1 MFDLLLDPSVWV
13 AFLTLSFLEIIL
25 GIDNVIFIT
34 LLANKVPEKSRD
46 KVRKFGLMVALVTR
60 ILLLLSLSWVMS
72 LTNPL
77 FNLLSMEI
85 SGRDL
90 ILFFGGAYLIWKA
103 TKEIYEEIYQNDS
116 DSANDENSQSIFK
129 NSKHLVL
136 ITALQIGIIDIVFS
150 LDSVIT
156 AIGLVNQIPIMVA
169 AIVVSI
175 IVMLIAVKPIGDF
188 VNKYPSFKILAL
200 SFLVLVGVIL
210 VGESFEIHTNK
221 SYLYFAMFFSLFVE
235 LLNLLRIKKKL
246 TIPNFFPF
254 IHFFFYLFFNRII
267 LRNVKF
273 FGNT

>member
-1 MFDLLLDPSVWV
+1 M
-13 AFLTLSFLEIIL
+13 
-25 GIDNVIFIT
+25 N
-34 LLANKVPEKSRD
+34 
-46 KVRKFGLMVALVTR
+46 
-60 ILLLLSLSWVMS
+60 
-72 LTNPL
+72 
-77 FNLLSMEI
+77 
-85 SGRDL
+85 
-90 ILFFGGAYLIWKA
+90 
-103 TKEIYEEIYQNDS
+103 S

-235 LLNLLRIKKKL
+235 LLNLLRIKKK
-246 TIPNFFPF
+246 TNDS
-254 IHFFFYLFFNRII
+254 
-267 LRNVKF
+267 
-273 FGNT
+273 

>member
-77 FNLLSMEI
+77 FNLLTMEI

-103 TKEIYEEIYQNDS
+103 SKEIYEEIYQNES
-116 DSANDENSQSIFK
+116 NSANDDENSQSIFK

-235 LLNLLRIKKKL
+235 SLNLLRIKK
-246 TIPNFFPF
+246 N
-254 IHFFFYLFFNRII
+254 
-267 LRNVKF
+267 
-273 FGNT
+273 

>member
-77 FNLLSMEI
+77 FNLFSMEI

-90 ILFFGGAYLIWKA
+90 ILFFGGTYLIWKA
-103 TKEIYEEIYQNDS
+103 TKEIYEEIYQS
-116 DSANDENSQSIFK
+116 DSANDENSQSFFK

-235 LLNLLRIKKKL
+235 LLNLLRIKKK
-246 TIPNFFPF
+246 TNDS
-254 IHFFFYLFFNRII
+254 
-267 LRNVKF
+267 
-273 FGNT
+273 

>member
-77 FNLLSMEI
+77 FNLFSMEI

-116 DSANDENSQSIFK
+116 DLANNENSQSFFK

-235 LLNLLRIKKKL
+235 LLNLLRIKKK
-246 TIPNFFPF
+246 T
-254 IHFFFYLFFNRII
+254 
-267 LRNVKF
+267 KDS
-273 FGNT
+273 

>member
-1 MFDLLLDPSVWV
+1 MLLDPSVWV

-77 FNLLSMEI
+77 FNLFSMEI

-90 ILFFGGAYLIWKA
+90 ILFFGGTYLIWKA
-103 TKEIYEEIYQNDS
+103 SKEIYEEIYQNNS
-116 DSANDENSQSIFK
+116 DLANDDENSQKIFK
-129 NSKHLVL
+129 HSKHLVL

-235 LLNLLRIKKKL
+235 SLNLLRIRKK
-246 TIPNFFPF
+246 TNDS
-254 IHFFFYLFFNRII
+254 
-267 LRNVKF
+267 
-273 FGNT
+273 

>member
-77 FNLLSMEI
+77 FNLLTMEI

-103 TKEIYEEIYQNDS
+103 SKEIYEEIYQNES
-116 DSANDENSQSIFK
+116 DSANDTTSQSIFK

-235 LLNLLRIKKKL
+235 SLNLLRIKKL
-246 TIPNFFPF
+246 TTPNFFPF

-273 FGNT
+273 FRDT

>member
-77 FNLLSMEI
+77 FNLLTMEI

-103 TKEIYEEIYQNDS
+103 SKEIYEEIYQNDS
-116 DSANDENSQSIFK
+116 DSANDETSQSIFK

-235 LLNLLRIKKKL
+235 SLNLLRIKKK
-246 TIPNFFPF
+246 TNDS
-254 IHFFFYLFFNRII
+254 
-267 LRNVKF
+267 
-273 FGNT
+273 